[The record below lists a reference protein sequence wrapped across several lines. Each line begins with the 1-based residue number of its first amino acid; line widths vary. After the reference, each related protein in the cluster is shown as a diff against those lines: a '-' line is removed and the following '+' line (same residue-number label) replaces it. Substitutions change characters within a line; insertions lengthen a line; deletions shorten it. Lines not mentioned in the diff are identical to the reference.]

1 VDNQGKEQPLL
12 KGVAIMNIEAA
23 LGGGL
28 AGALSLTL
36 LHEAARR
43 VLPSAPRLDV
53 LGMRA
58 LAKSLRALEQPVP
71 DHNRLHTVALV
82 GDLLSN
88 TVYYSL
94 VGAGEGANARRR
106 GVLVGLAAGIGA
118 VVLPGPLGLGRGPS
132 RRTVATQ
139 MMTIGWYLAGGL
151 VAGMVAEKL
160 SNPSHRYPAE
170 TRHG

>member
-1 VDNQGKEQPLL
+1 MKIG
-12 KGVAIMNIEAA
+12 AA

-36 LHEAARR
+36 LHEAVRR

-58 LAKSLRALEQPVP
+58 LAKSLSALEQPVP
-71 DHNRLHTVALV
+71 DRNRLHNMALV

-94 VGAGEGANARRR
+94 VGTGEGAHARRR
-106 GVLVGLAAGIGA
+106 GVLLGLAAGIGA

-132 RRTVATQ
+132 QRTIASH

-151 VAGMVAEKL
+151 VAGMVAESL
-160 SNPSHRYPAE
+160 SEPRRLQPPE
-170 TRHG
+170 THHA

>member
-1 VDNQGKEQPLL
+1 MK
-12 KGVAIMNIEAA
+12 IESA

-58 LAKSLRALEQPVP
+58 LAKSLSALEQPVP
-71 DHNRLHTVALV
+71 EQNRLHTAALV
-82 GDLLSN
+82 GDLISN
-88 TVYYSL
+88 TLYYSL
-94 VGAGEGANARRR
+94 VGAGESSSARRR
-106 GVLVGLAAGIGA
+106 GVLLGLAAGIGA

-139 MMTIGWYLAGGL
+139 IMTIGWYLAGGL
-151 VAGMVAEKL
+151 IAGVVAESL
-160 SNPSHRYPAE
+160 SESSRLQPLE
-170 TRHG
+170 TRRG

>member
-1 VDNQGKEQPLL
+1 
-12 KGVAIMNIEAA
+12 MNIESA

-58 LAKSLRALEQPVP
+58 LAKSLSALEQPVP
-71 DHNRLHTVALV
+71 DHGRLHTAALV
-82 GDLLSN
+82 GDLFSN

-94 VGAGEGANARRR
+94 VGAGEGTSARRR
-106 GVLVGLAAGIGA
+106 GALLGLAAGIGA
-118 VVLPGPLGLGRGPS
+118 VVLPGLLGLGRGPS

-151 VAGMVAEKL
+151 IAGVVAESL
-160 SNPSHRYPAE
+160 SEPGYLQPPE

>member
-1 VDNQGKEQPLL
+1 MMKIGS
-12 KGVAIMNIEAA
+12 A

-36 LHEAARR
+36 LHEVARR

-71 DHNRLHTVALV
+71 EHNRLHNMALV
-82 GDLLSN
+82 GDLISN

-94 VGAGEGANARRR
+94 VGVGEGTSARRR
-106 GVLVGLAAGIGA
+106 GALVGLAAGIGA
-118 VVLPGPLGLGRGPS
+118 VVLPRPLGLGQGPS

-139 MMTIGWYLAGGL
+139 VLTIGWYLAGGL
-151 VAGMVAEKL
+151 IAGVVV
-160 SNPSHRYPAE
+160 
-170 TRHG
+170 

>member
-1 VDNQGKEQPLL
+1 MK
-12 KGVAIMNIEAA
+12 IESA

-58 LAKSLRALEQPVP
+58 LAKSLRAVEQPVP
-71 DHNRLHTVALV
+71 DQNRLHNMALV
-82 GDLLSN
+82 GDLISN
-88 TVYYSL
+88 TLYYSL
-94 VGAGEGANARRR
+94 VSLGEGAHARRR
-106 GVLVGLAAGIGA
+106 GALVGLAAGIGA

-151 VAGMVAEKL
+151 VAGVVAESL
-160 SNPSHRYPAE
+160 SAPRHRQPPE

>member
-1 VDNQGKEQPLL
+1 
-12 KGVAIMNIEAA
+12 MRIESA

-58 LAKSLRALEQPVP
+58 LGKSLRALEQPVP
-71 DHNRLHTVALV
+71 DQHRLHTAALV
-82 GDLLSN
+82 GDLISN
-88 TVYYSL
+88 TMYYSL
-94 VGAGEGANARRR
+94 IGAGERTSARRR
-106 GVLVGLAAGIGA
+106 GALLGLAAGIGA

-151 VAGMVAEKL
+151 IAGMVAERL
-160 SNPSHRYPAE
+160 SEPRHLQPPE
-170 TRHG
+170 TRRGEWEFDDV

>member
-1 VDNQGKEQPLL
+1 MK
-12 KGVAIMNIEAA
+12 IESA

-43 VLPSAPRLDV
+43 VLPSAPRLDI

-71 DHNRLHTVALV
+71 DQNRLHTAALI
-82 GDLLSN
+82 GDLISN
-88 TVYYSL
+88 TMYYSL
-94 VGAGEGANARRR
+94 VGAGEGAHARRR
-106 GVLVGLAAGIGA
+106 GALLGLAAGIGA
-118 VVLPGPLGLGRGPS
+118 VVLPVPLGLGRGPS

-151 VAGMVAEKL
+151 VAGMVAESL
-160 SNPSHRYPAE
+160 SEPSHLQPRDA
-170 TRHG
+170 RH

>member
-1 VDNQGKEQPLL
+1 MK
-12 KGVAIMNIEAA
+12 IESA

-28 AGALSLTL
+28 AGALSLTF

-58 LAKSLRALEQPVP
+58 LAKSLSALEQPVP
-71 DHNRLHTVALV
+71 DHNRLHTAALV

-94 VGAGEGANARRR
+94 VGAGERTSARRR
-106 GVLVGLAAGIGA
+106 GALLGLTAGIGA
-118 VVLPGPLGLGRGPS
+118 VVLPGPLGLGQGPS
-132 RRTVATQ
+132 RRTGATQ
-139 MMTIGWYLAGGL
+139 IMTSPYARQNENQALAANFRA
-151 VAGMVAEKL
+151 V
-160 SNPSHRYPAE
+160 SC
-170 TRHG
+170 